1 MLRPR
6 WISLA
11 ALPVLV
17 AVGVQFSG
25 AAFVTSSS
33 DPSNALGA
41 NSDWTVPVASASA
54 IARTTAGATGS
65 IKAGASYYV
74 YANVSDSGNPASG
87 VASVT
92 ANVTTLTGGAA
103 SVVLSAGSYSVGAA
117 SYAYRSAAQTAK
129 ASLTA
134 GSYAYT
140 LTLADAAANSATQS
154 GFSVTVDATAPS
166 AADVQSANVAG
177 GTAGKPD
184 AGDSVVLTFSEPID
198 PSSVLAGWSG
208 ATTSVVVRIADGGA
222 GNDALTVRD
231 ATSSTQLPLGSVN
244 LGRTDFVTVTRDFGA
259 TSTAA
264 TMVQSGSVVTLT
276 LGTPS
281 GTTGTAAGAAAM
293 IWTPVATATDVAGN
307 AAATTAR
314 TETGASDLD
323 F

>member
-1 MLRPR
+1 MPPLR
-6 WISLA
+6 WIPYA

-17 AVGVQFSG
+17 AVGVQFSE
-25 AAFVTSSS
+25 AAYVASSS
-33 DPSNALGA
+33 DPSNALSA
-41 NSDWTVPVASASA
+41 HSDWSVPVASASA

-74 YANVSDSGNPASG
+74 YATVSDTGNPASG

-92 ANVTTLTGGAA
+92 ANVTTLTSGGG
-103 SVVLSAGSYSVGAA
+103 SVALTAGSYTVGATT
-117 SYAYRSAAQTAK
+117 YTYRSAAQTAK
-129 ASLTA
+129 SPLAA

-140 LTLADAAANSATQS
+140 LTLADAASNSATQS

-184 AGDSVVLTFSEPID
+184 AGDRVVLTFSEPID
-198 PSSVLAGWSG
+198 PISILAGWTG
-208 ATTSVVVRIADGGA
+208 AATNVVVRITEGGV
-222 GNDALTVRD
+222 GNDTLTVRNM
-231 ATSSTQLPLGSVN
+231 ANSAQLPLGSVN
-244 LGRTDFVTVTRDFGA
+244 LGRTDFVTATRDFGA

-264 TMVQSGSVVTLT
+264 TMVQSGNAITLT

-307 AAATTAR
+307 AATTTAR
-314 TETGASDLD
+314 TETGTADLD